1 MMAPFTVGEDGM
13 SFRQE
18 VRIGG
23 GEPAGAYS
31 RGIRVGDFLFVSG
44 QVPRDFETGELL
56 GESVAAQTR
65 AVIGNLSR
73 VLEAG
78 GLSLAS
84 IVSVTAYLQDIG
96 DWDEFDAVYR
106 EFFRAPYPTRT
117 TVGANLHGVLV
128 EISAIAASG

>member
-1 MMAPFTVGEDGM
+1 M
-13 SFRQE
+13 SFRE
-18 VRIGG
+18 EIKVGAKG
-23 GEPAGAYS
+23 PAGAYS

-44 QVPRDFETGELL
+44 QVPRDFDTGKLV
-56 GESVAAQTR
+56 GTSVAEQTR
-65 AVIGNLSR
+65 AVVENLSR

-84 IVSVTAYLQDIG
+84 VVSVTAYLQNIG
-96 DWDEFDAVYR
+96 DWDAFDAVYR
-106 EFFRAPYPTRT
+106 EFFSAPYPTRT